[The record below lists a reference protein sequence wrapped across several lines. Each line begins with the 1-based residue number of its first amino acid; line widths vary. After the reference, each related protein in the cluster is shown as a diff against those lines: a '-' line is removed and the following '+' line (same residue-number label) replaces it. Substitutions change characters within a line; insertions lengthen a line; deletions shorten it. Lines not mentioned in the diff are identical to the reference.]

1 MQRRRFMLVATL
13 ATTVVTALAGSAAA
27 APDRGQAVTLNLVA
41 YSTPRPV
48 LTRLHG
54 IAHITGGGIIDNVPR
69 VLPDGLAARVE
80 AGSWRVPPLFT
91 LIQEKGAVSDDDM
104 YHTFNMGIGIVI
116 AVAAGDADGVM
127 RDVPA
132 LRRVGA
138 VTRQADERRVVI
150 E

>member
-1 MQRRRFMLVATL
+1 MGGDAAADRAALDAHYEDLGGTL
-13 ATTVVTALAGSAAA
+13 GDALLAIHPSYHDALA
-27 APDRGQAVTLNLVA
+27 
-41 YSTPRPV
+41 PV
-48 LTRLHG
+48 LRRAHG
-54 IAHITGGGIIDNVPR
+54 IAHITGGGIVDNVPR
-69 VLPDGLAARVE
+69 ILPDGLAARFE
-80 AGSWRVPPLFT
+80 RGSWDVLPIFE
-91 LIQEKGAVSDDDM
+91 LIQDRGDISDHDM

-116 AVAAGDADGVM
+116 AVAAGNADGVM